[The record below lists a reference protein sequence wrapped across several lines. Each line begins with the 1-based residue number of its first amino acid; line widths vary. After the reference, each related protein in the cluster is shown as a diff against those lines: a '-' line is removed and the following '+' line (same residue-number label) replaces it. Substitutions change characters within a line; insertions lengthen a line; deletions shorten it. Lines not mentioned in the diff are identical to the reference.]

1 MGEEAKFSDISAKLG
16 LTPLESPAIIKKG
29 EGSIQIGVP
38 KEDSFQ
44 EKRTALTPR
53 SVALLTSRGNEVII
67 QSGAGEGSRF
77 SDNEYSESGAQI
89 VYSVEDVYKAKVILQ
104 VTPARKDELKLM
116 YPGQVII
123 SPVHLSTMDEE
134 YIKSLMERKVTA
146 LAFEYLKDDFG
157 TFPMVRSMS
166 EIAGSTAVLIAAECL
181 NNFNNGK
188 GYLLGG
194 VSGVPST
201 RVVILGAGVV
211 GEFASRTAKGLGAN
225 VTVFDNSVYKLMRL
239 QNNIGARLST
249 CNIQPDI
256 LAEELEDCDVVIGAI
271 HASEGRTP
279 VIVTEEMVANM
290 KPGSVIIDVSID
302 QGGCFETSKVTTH
315 DKPTFRKYDVIH
327 YCVPNIA
334 SRVSR
339 TASAAI
345 SNILTPLLIKGND
358 MGGMEK
364 LLWYNE
370 GARHGVYVYNGALT
384 NQYLSDRFNIKFTDL
399 DLLFAA
405 NI

>member
-1 MGEEAKFSDISAKLG
+1 MMEKPKFSDIAVKMG
-16 LTPLESPAIIKKG
+16 LSPLESPAIIRQG
-29 EGSIQIGVP
+29 EGSVQIGVP
-38 KEDSFQ
+38 KERTFQ

-53 SVALLTSRGNEVII
+53 SVALLVSRGNEVII
-67 QSGAGEGSRF
+67 ESGAGSGARF
-77 SDNEYSESGAQI
+77 KDTEYSEAGAQI
-89 VYSVEDVYKAKVILQ
+89 VDSLEEVYKAKIILH
-104 VTPARKDELKLM
+104 VTPPQEEELKLM
-116 YPGQVII
+116 YPGQLII
-123 SPVHLSTMDEE
+123 SPIHLSAMSEG
-134 YIKSLMERKVTA
+134 YIQKMMEKKVTA
-146 LAFEYLKDDFG
+146 LSFEYLKDDFG

-181 NNFNNGK
+181 SNFNKGK
-188 GYLLGG
+188 GLLLGG

-225 VTVFDNSVYKLMRL
+225 VIVFDNSVYKLMRL
-239 QNNIGARLST
+239 QNNIGFRLST
-249 CNIQPDI
+249 CNLQPDE
-256 LAEELEDCDVVIGAI
+256 LAHELENCDVVIGAI

-279 VIVTEEMVANM
+279 VIVTEDMVANM

-302 QGGCFETSKVTTH
+302 QGGCFETSQVTTH
-315 DKPTFRKYDVIH
+315 NEPTFRKYDVIH

-339 TASAAI
+339 TASKAI
-345 SNILTPLLIKGND
+345 SNILTPLLLRANE

-364 LLWYNE
+364 LLWYHE
-370 GARHGVYVYNGALT
+370 GTRHGVYVYNGALT
-384 NQYLSDRFNIKFTDL
+384 NQYLSERLDIKYTDL

>member
-1 MGEEAKFSDISAKLG
+1 
-16 LTPLESPAIIKKG
+16 
-29 EGSIQIGVP
+29 
-38 KEDSFQ
+38 
-44 EKRTALTPR
+44 
-53 SVALLTSRGNEVII
+53 
-67 QSGAGEGSRF
+67 
-77 SDNEYSESGAQI
+77 
-89 VYSVEDVYKAKVILQ
+89 
-104 VTPARKDELKLM
+104 
-116 YPGQVII
+116 
-123 SPVHLSTMDEE
+123 MDEA
-134 YIKSLMERKVTA
+134 YIKSLMERNVTA
-146 LAFEYLKDDFG
+146 LAFEYLKDDFN

-166 EIAGSTAVLIAAECL
+166 EIAGSTAILIAAECL

-225 VTVFDNSVYKLMRL
+225 VIVFDNSVYKLMRL

-249 CNIQPDI
+249 CNIQPDL
-256 LAEELEDCDVVIGAI
+256 LAEELENCDVVIGAI

-279 VIVTEEMVANM
+279 VIVSEEMVANM

-302 QGGCFETSKVTTH
+302 QGGCFETSNVTTH
-315 DKPTFRKYDVIH
+315 DDPTFRKYDVIH

-345 SNILTPLLIKGND
+345 SNILTPLLLKGND
-358 MGGMEK
+358 MGGIEK

-370 GARHGVYVYNGALT
+370 GARHGVYVYNGSLT